1 MKKIYTDFYHRL
13 VEAVS
18 DEHTRQSLLTVLIS
32 CSGTLSEKK
41 IAQLSSSKVTG
52 SSFLNTLGLEEQPR
66 LLAPLVFAMTQV
78 EQLQTLSEEMAA
90 QLNQGTTC
98 THMHGSILIECF
110 SFFVYSC
117 DHCIVLV

>member
-78 EQLQTLSEEMAA
+78 EQLQTLSEEMAP

-98 THMHGSILIECF
+98 MAQ
-110 SFFVYSC
+110 Y
-117 DHCIVLV
+117 